1 MVGLDECAAASMMH
15 RIRKGRLCHVR
26 SSSFAVL
33 SCSCN
38 AQHIVRDFAKKTGS
52 WRSVVCVCVCREAG
66 HHVALQNYK
75 RAGTRR
81 QVKSVW
87 GVFNFLLQND
97 PYLSVVSYAEMA
109 VQYCTSCSSC
119 RPYKK
124 LLHLWTVTKLITPL
138 FWKTM
143 LTS

>member
-52 WRSVVCVCVCREAG
+52 WRSVVCVCV
-66 HHVALQNYK
+66 
-75 RAGTRR
+75 
-81 QVKSVW
+81 
-87 GVFNFLLQND
+87 
-97 PYLSVVSYAEMA
+97 YAEKLGI
-109 VQYCTSCSSC
+109 TSPC
-119 RPYKK
+119 K
-124 LLHLWTVTKLITPL
+124 IT
-138 FWKTM
+138 
-143 LTS
+143 SEQEHGGR